1 MSVVQF
7 ASNLFNETLASTL
20 TEDWTRKVNT
30 QRRRSMHRRKRQA
43 GKTIGNA

>member
-7 ASNLFNETLASTL
+7 ASNLFNETLASTV

-30 QRRRSMHRRKRQA
+30 HRRRSMHRKKETGRKDDR
-43 GKTIGNA
+43 